1 MIIRH
6 GKNEITKYVIK
17 LKNKKTRSI
26 KTKRPLVEY
35 KTVTN
40 INLLLTGN
48 RFLPVFTET
57 ALEVERNNI
66 K

>member
-1 MIIRH
+1 MI
-6 GKNEITKYVIK
+6 KKKEK
-17 LKNKKTRSI
+17 LKTRNTKIKK
-26 KTKRPLVEY
+26 PLVEY

-40 INLLLTGN
+40 INLLLTRS

-57 ALEVERNNI
+57 APEFEINMI